1 MTQIFNNEVVL
12 ITGAAK
18 RIGATMAR
26 RFHAAGARVVLHY
39 HSSAD
44 AALELA
50 EELQKSRPD
59 SVKTVGAQLGDQQ
72 SARAV
77 VAEAIS
83 GWGRLD
89 VLINNASRFY
99 PTPLASVTE
108 QQVADLLGSNFKAP
122 LFLSQAAL
130 PQLREHQGCIINMV
144 DVHASG
150 ALPSHCVYGPAK
162 AAVQMLTRILAHDLA
177 PDVRVNGI
185 SPGSILWPEGDA
197 SLDELQQQQVIEGI
211 PMQRNG
217 TADDIADMALFLC
230 SPAAAYVTGQVIAVD
245 GGRSLG

>member
-1 MTQIFNNEVVL
+1 MTQLFNNEVVL

-26 RFHAAGARVVLHY
+26 RFHAAGARVVVHY

-50 EELQKSRPD
+50 AELQKTRPD
-59 SVKTVGAQLGDQQ
+59 SVKTVSAQLGDQQ

-77 VAEAIS
+77 VAAAIS

-89 VLINNASRFY
+89 ILINNASRFY
-99 PTPLASVTE
+99 STPLASVTE

-130 PQLREHQGCIINMV
+130 PQLRERQGCIVNMV

-150 ALPSHCVYGPAK
+150 ALSNHCVYGPAK
-162 AAVQMLTRILAHDLA
+162 AAVQMLTRILARDLA
-177 PDVRVNGI
+177 PEVRVNGI

-197 SLDELQQQQVIEGI
+197 SLDESQQQQVVEGI

-217 TADDIADMALFLC
+217 TPDDIADMALFLC

>member
-1 MTQIFNNEVVL
+1 MAQIFNNEVVL

-26 RFHAAGARVVLHY
+26 RFHAAGARVVVHY

-50 EELQKSRPD
+50 AELQKNRPD
-59 SVKTVGAQLGDQQ
+59 SVKTVSAQLGDQH
-72 SARAV
+72 SAQAV
-77 VAEAIS
+77 IAEAIS

-89 VLINNASRFY
+89 MLINNASRFY

-130 PQLREHQGCIINMV
+130 PQLREHQGCIVNMV

-150 ALPSHCVYGPAK
+150 ALSNHCVYAPAK
-162 AAVQMLTRILAHDLA
+162 AAVQMLTRILARDLA
-177 PDVRVNGI
+177 PEVRVNGI

-197 SLDELQQQQVIEGI
+197 SLDESQQQQVIEGI

-217 TADDIADMALFLC
+217 TPDDIADMALFLC

>member
-26 RFHAAGARVVLHY
+26 RFHAAGARVVVHY

-50 EELQKSRPD
+50 AELQKNRPD
-59 SVKTVGAQLGDQQ
+59 SVKTVSAQLGDQN
-72 SARAV
+72 SAQAV
-77 VAEAIS
+77 IAEAIS

-89 VLINNASRFY
+89 MLINNASRFY
-99 PTPLASVTE
+99 STPLASVTE
-108 QQVADLLGSNFKAP
+108 QQVTDLLGSNFKAP

-130 PQLREHQGCIINMV
+130 PQLREHQGCIVNMV

-150 ALPSHCVYGPAK
+150 ALSNHCVYGPAK
-162 AAVQMLTRILAHDLA
+162 AAVQMLTRILARDLA
-177 PDVRVNGI
+177 PEVRVNGI

-197 SLDELQQQQVIEGI
+197 SLDESQQKQVIEGI

-217 TADDIADMALFLC
+217 TPDDIADMALFLC